1 MNANNMI
8 HPVAPGHLPPNLHGG
23 SRVFHHPPPRPT
35 NSVQRG
41 TQFMGQNDVED
52 DIAGRMRMLDIDSH
66 SPAKGREGMD
76 QSQTLQGLQPLDMS
90 ATTPFY
96 EGWTFYQADPEE
108 PGQRPTWSRAT
119 KTKMHLSQDVLAK
132 MVQRQKKKMTTAEQY
147 QSLSKLKR
155 AHVDRLIEDHKIQD
169 NDPRFDWSCVYVT
182 LDMKQVKR
190 KGARRGNYEVISMD
204 VVIMRKLRPDI
215 SIRLAMVTPPA
226 SKTVFGELVDLN
238 TPSRATL
245 KDKDQRKFDNS
256 NAGPDPRPTKGMPMD
271 GQRFGQGFGQ
281 EVLPPG
287 MANMPQQPSPPTIPS
302 HPTPG
307 PPGPGNINL
316 GQRPMAA
323 PGQPTPSPRSP
334 PAAGHPTGMHNGI
347 GATGMNPMGIE
358 MLNGGTPVPPGGP
371 AGGHPAGM
379 YGSIGAAGARPPMGI
394 EMPNGRTPVPP
405 GAPGGYPAGMH
416 SGIGTAGVKA
426 PMGIEVLNSRPPV
439 PPGGPTTGHPTDMHG
454 GIRTTTARSPMG
466 VEVLNSRTPV
476 PQGHPAS
483 MHGGMGTDGAR
494 APMGSEVLNGRP
506 PVSPGG
512 PGGGHSAGM
521 QGGIGVTAAKP
532 PMGIEVLNGKT
543 PAPPGGPGVL
553 RPMQRLG
560 GTIPP
565 RTPFP
570 NDFPMKQNR
579 DEPPPVEPKTPNS
592 SRPAKSPKP
601 YPTSETDWFPET
613 SSVEGDESSLF
624 EQDEESS
631 ATEDSYEDGQ
641 EKPQLR
647 ESPHLQRRP
656 SNRGRHEPVYRTHYR
671 KHPHKN
677 TYPGEEN
684 WKRYLAGQ
692 VDLVPENSMRAHRER
707 GKIRTSDALL
717 LDRARPRVTYG
728 DRADYRVS
736 ISPAST
742 EIAYIDEMMREGQ
755 RERERVHER
764 AIEYI

>member
-1 MNANNMI
+1 MNANNII
-8 HPVAPGHLPPNLHGG
+8 HPVAAGHLPPNLHEGPPHM
-23 SRVFHHPPPRPT
+23 FNHPPPRPI

-52 DIAGRMRMLDIDSH
+52 DIAGKMSKLDIDSH
-66 SPAKGREGMD
+66 SPAKGRGGMD
-76 QSQTLQGLQPLDMS
+76 QSQPLQGLQPLDMS

-108 PGQRPTWSRAT
+108 PGQRFTWNRAT
-119 KTKMHLSQDVLAK
+119 KTKMHLSQNVLAK
-132 MVQRQKKKMTTAEQY
+132 MVQRQKKKMTIAEQY

-155 AHVDRLIEDHKIQD
+155 AHVDRLIEEHKIQD
-169 NDPRFDWSCVYVT
+169 SDPRFDWSCVYVT

-190 KGARRGNYEVISMD
+190 KGTRRGNYEVISMD

-215 SIRLAMVTPPA
+215 SIRFAMVTPPA
-226 SKTVFGELVDLN
+226 SKTAFGELVDLN
-238 TPSRATL
+238 APSRTAL
-245 KDKDQRKFDNS
+245 KDKDQSKFDNP
-256 NAGPDPRPTKGMPMD
+256 NAGPDPRPTKGMTMD
-271 GQRFGQGFGQ
+271 GQWFRQGFGQ
-281 EVLPPG
+281 KVLPPG
-287 MANMPQQPSPPTIPS
+287 IANMPQQPSPPTIPS

-307 PPGPGNINL
+307 PPGPGHINL

-323 PGQPTPSPRSP
+323 PGQPTPGPQGP
-334 PAAGHPTGMHNGI
+334 PAAGHPTGMHNRI
-347 GATGMNPMGIE
+347 GAAGMRNPMGME
-358 MLNGGTPVPPGGP
+358 MLNGGTPVPQGGP
-371 AGGHPAGM
+371 AGGPASM
-379 YGSIGAAGARPPMGI
+379 YGGIGAAGAKLPMGI
-394 EMPNGRTPVPP
+394 DMLNGRTPVPP
-405 GAPGGYPAGMH
+405 GAPGGHPAGMH
-416 SGIGTAGVKA
+416 SGMGTAGVKA

-439 PPGGPTTGHPTDMHG
+439 PPGGPTTGHLTDMHG
-454 GIRTTTARSPMG
+454 DIRTTSARSPMG
-466 VEVLNSRTPV
+466 VEVLNSGTPV
-476 PQGHPAS
+476 PPGHPAS
-483 MHGGMGTDGAR
+483 THGGMGIAGAR

-532 PMGIEVLNGKT
+532 PMGIEVLNGKS
-543 PAPPGGPGVL
+543 PAPPGGPGVF
-553 RPMQRLG
+553 RQMQRPG
-560 GTIPP
+560 DTIPP
-565 RTPFP
+565 RTPFS

-579 DEPPPVEPKTPNS
+579 AEPPFAEPKTPNP

-601 YPTSETDWFPET
+601 HPTPGTEWFPET
-613 SSVEGDESSLF
+613 SSVENDESSLF

-631 ATEDSYEDGQ
+631 ATEDSYEDAQ

-647 ESPHLQRRP
+647 ESRHLQRRP
-656 SNRGRHEPVYRTHYR
+656 SNRGRHEPMYCTHYR

-707 GKIRTSDALL
+707 GNIRTTDALL

-728 DRADYRVS
+728 DRADCRVS
-736 ISPAST
+736 ISPAS
-742 EIAYIDEMMREGQ
+742 EIAYIDEMMREKAT
-755 RERERVHER
+755 R
-764 AIEYI
+764 AGTGP